1 MTHKRNQARFAR
13 LKLVDQL
20 GKVVDAMTMLE
31 DRFESTTEQL
41 HRCEQELEWYH
52 AELRKHVPSSE
63 IERELRKHRRGK

>member
-1 MTHKRNQARFAR
+1 MTTKRNQARHAR

-20 GKVVDAMTMLE
+20 GKVVDSMTMLE
-31 DRFESTTEQL
+31 DSYEATIEQL
-41 HRCEQELEWYH
+41 QRCERELEWYH

>member
-1 MTHKRNQARFAR
+1 MTSKRNQARYAR

-31 DRFESTTEQL
+31 DRFETASEQL
-41 HRCEQELEWYH
+41 QRCARELEWYH